1 MNSQR
6 TGLRVAS
13 VLFGLVTIAHIVRLF
28 KHAKINIATHVIP
41 MEASWIFI
49 IVFGVLCIWM
59 WRLSSAAR

>member
-13 VLFGLVTIAHIVRLF
+13 VIFALAAVIHVVRLF
-28 KHAKINIATHVIP
+28 KHAKINIASHVIP

-49 IVFGVLCIWM
+49 IVFGLLCVWM
-59 WRLSSAAR
+59 WRLSAR